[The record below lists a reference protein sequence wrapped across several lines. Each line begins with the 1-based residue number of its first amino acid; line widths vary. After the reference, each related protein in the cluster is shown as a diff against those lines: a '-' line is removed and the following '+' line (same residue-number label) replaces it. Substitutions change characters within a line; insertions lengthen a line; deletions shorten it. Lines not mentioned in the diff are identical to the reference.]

1 VLNMRF
7 VYAVLASLIVLIVG
21 AGCSSRSAEGD
32 RQYFDGKNEFSENGS
47 YVIDGAYWEISFG
60 DNNIDWGNDVSI
72 PRDAGYV
79 GLFRQTMFTFL
90 KEYTLNAF
98 AYGQR
103 NTFSVPDP
111 ANKYMA
117 IYIRSSTFKLDSLKF
132 LKNGTVIGTLGAY
145 PEAELAESTINY
157 DSSIDADVYKEP
169 DHNFAQLGTGSDST
183 SSCIVY
189 RFSTDADFDEIE
201 MIIVP

>member
-1 VLNMRF
+1 MLNTQF
-7 VYAVLASLIVLIVG
+7 VYTVLALVIVLIVG

-60 DNNIDWGNDVSI
+60 DNNIDWGSDVSI
-72 PRDAGYV
+72 PHDAGYI
-79 GLFRQTMFTFL
+79 GLFRQTMLTFL
-90 KEYTLNAF
+90 KEYTLNAL

-132 LKNGTVIGTLGAY
+132 LENGTVIGTLGAY
-145 PEAELAESTINY
+145 PEAELAESTSNY
-157 DSSIDADVYKEP
+157 DSSIDAGVYKEP
-169 DHNFAQLGTGSDST
+169 DHNYAQLGTGSDST

-189 RFSTDADFDEIE
+189 KFSANADFDEIQ

>member
-1 VLNMRF
+1 M
-7 VYAVLASLIVLIVG
+7 IVLIVG

-72 PRDAGYV
+72 PHDAGYI

-117 IYIRSSTFKLDSLKF
+117 IYIRSATFKLDSL
-132 LKNGTVIGTLGAY
+132 
-145 PEAELAESTINY
+145 
-157 DSSIDADVYKEP
+157 DS
-169 DHNFAQLGTGSDST
+169 
-183 SSCIVY
+183 
-189 RFSTDADFDEIE
+189 
-201 MIIVP
+201 